1 MSENRSR
8 GSVLILITS
17 PLILLGGIVLRVKS
31 IMDITGE
38 NRSIATMHLIFT
50 VAISLFA
57 LLVYV
62 SVAIF
67 GFKHSKNVDAAQA
80 LINRGIFV
88 LVFNVIL
95 AAYQSVFFE
104 SDIYKDV
111 WYHLVYII
119 IPLLYIIGGILN
131 KRSREVDLFF
141 LWEIRRYKL

>member
-38 NRSIATMHLIFT
+38 NRSITTMHLIFT

-111 WYHLVYII
+111 WYHLVYIV

-131 KRSREVDLFF
+131 KRSRD
-141 LWEIRRYKL
+141 K

>member
-31 IMDITGE
+31 IMDITVE

-57 LLVYV
+57 LLVYIL
-62 SVAIF
+62 VAIF

-131 KRSREVDLFF
+131 KRSRD
-141 LWEIRRYKL
+141 K